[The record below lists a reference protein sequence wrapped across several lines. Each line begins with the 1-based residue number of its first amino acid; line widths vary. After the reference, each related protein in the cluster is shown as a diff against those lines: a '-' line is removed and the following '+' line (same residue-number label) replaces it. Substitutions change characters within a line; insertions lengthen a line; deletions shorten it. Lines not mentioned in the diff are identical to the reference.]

1 MSIGDYLQ
9 TCLIVFAV
17 CIVPAYGL
25 TIFWRLN
32 R

>member
-25 TIFWRLN
+25 TIWRLS